1 MSYTIGDGMVT
12 FALAGSIVGYLY
24 VKHQS
29 RQKRIEII
37 HQERMA
43 AMEKGK
49 PLAEVPL
56 EPARER
62 RPPDPT
68 VVPILGTVLL
78 SLSVGT
84 MIVLALI
91 LEAPSHGFWVAP
103 LPFTFLGVG
112 LIAGRAMVAAV
123 EGQESG
129 ARAIQFGGHHHR
141 HVADGEMHQSSIRE
155 AEQRFRGGLSLGPGS
170 AVEAVLV
177 HGVFHGLREIAFQLS
192 RGDGYAV
199 EKQ

>member
-1 MSYTIGDGMVT
+1 MSYTIGDGIVT
-12 FALAGSIVGYLY
+12 LALAAGIVGYLQ
-24 VKHQS
+24 VIHRS

-43 AMEKGK
+43 AMEKGI
-49 PLAEVPL
+49 PLPEFPL

-112 LIAGRAMVAAV
+112 LIAYHYLLAKPGR
-123 EGQESG
+123 
-129 ARAIQFGGHHHR
+129 
-141 HVADGEMHQSSIRE
+141 
-155 AEQRFRGGLSLGPGS
+155 
-170 AVEAVLV
+170 
-177 HGVFHGLREIAFQLS
+177 
-192 RGDGYAV
+192 
-199 EKQ
+199 

>member
-24 VKHQS
+24 MKHQS

-43 AMEKGK
+43 AMEKGI
-49 PLAEVPL
+49 PLPELPL
-56 EPARER
+56 EPSRER

-68 VVPILGTVLL
+68 VLPILGTVLL

-91 LEAPSHGFWVAP
+91 LEAPSHGFWVSP

-112 LIAGRAMVAAV
+112 LIAYHYLLAKPGR
-123 EGQESG
+123 
-129 ARAIQFGGHHHR
+129 
-141 HVADGEMHQSSIRE
+141 
-155 AEQRFRGGLSLGPGS
+155 
-170 AVEAVLV
+170 
-177 HGVFHGLREIAFQLS
+177 
-192 RGDGYAV
+192 
-199 EKQ
+199 